1 MGETMPDTIQSTDLR
16 RKVRDVLDRVRLEG
30 KALVVQTYDTPQA
43 VLIPYRDFQAYQKWQ
58 DRQKKKEAW
67 LQELWAIAE
76 EVSKRA
82 DLSEEEAEAL
92 ITEAQQ

>member
-1 MGETMPDTIQSTDLR
+1 MPDTVQSTDLR

-30 KALVVQTYDTPQA
+30 KPLVVQTYDTPQA

-67 LQELWAIAE
+67 LQELRAIAE
-76 EVSKRA
+76 KVSKRA
-82 DLSEEEAEAL
+82 DLSDKEADALIAEA
-92 ITEAQQ
+92 Q